1 MLYMKKMR
9 MNIKALAIVMTFIT
23 TFALSTTNANAVD
36 ENINKYSDNKSG
48 IKYEYEDIIW
58 SRYKIP
64 AKQSGN
70 NNISV
75 LNNKEE
81 SELKYQ
87 DDFYGAI
94 NGDWINKVNEYI
106 TPDIQEISYY
116 TYLTSKSNSDIKE
129 IFKEMLKN
137 QNQYSSNTVE
147 GKMINLYNNILDT
160 DSRNGQGIKAAKKYT
175 DKIRN
180 VNSID
185 DLTKVLSTHEMD
197 IFNNLFRFKVM
208 PLYTNK
214 SNQLYI
220 QPTLL
225 GLVNS
230 NDYFSNSEES
240 KQNKEKYTK
249 YIQDILK
256 LSGYTEDEAKKKT
269 DDLISFEEQIAKN
282 MIGLNELYG
291 GEIDYSSLNTSVTIN
306 DLNDIAP
313 NLQLPIVMKGLGID
327 KGENRIII
335 QQKKWLKG
343 LNDMY
348 TNENLPQIKNY
359 IEITIL
365 QALGQFLDDDFKKVN
380 DEYIDYLSKV
390 ENDTSSKEDNAYK
403 IVYANFTEAFG
414 KLYTDKHCNEEEK
427 IDIELLAKELV
438 NTYRKRITEND
449 WISETTKKNALDKLD
464 KMKFNIGYPDNY
476 EDYSNVEIK
485 SYAEGGSL
493 VENMMNITEYY
504 RKKDFEKLY
513 EPLNN
518 EIFSGTV
525 TPQGV
530 FAEYHFETNSLV
542 VTAGLLEPEFYDIND
557 SKEKKLATVGFVL
570 GHEISHAF
578 DDLGALYDAD
588 GNYQNW
594 WNRED
599 YIKFNEKS
607 EKFKEFYSNIEALPG
622 QFINGESTLGENIAD
637 VTSVACLLDI
647 LETMPDAN
655 YKEFFENYAIG
666 YRCARDSVYEE
677 QMLKW
682 DTHSPYKY
690 RVNAVLSQY
699 EKFYETYGIKEDD
712 EMYVKPEERLKIW

>member
-1 MLYMKKMR
+1 MLYMKKVK
-9 MNIKALAIVMTFIT
+9 MNIKALAMVMTFMV
-23 TFALSTTNANAVD
+23 TFALFTTNVKAVD
-36 ENINKYSDNKSG
+36 ESVNKSTDDKSG
-48 IKYEYEDIIW
+48 IQYEYEDIIW

-75 LNNKEE
+75 LDNKKE
-81 SELKYQ
+81 SEVKYQ

-94 NGDWINKVNEYI
+94 NNDWINKASEYLN
-106 TPDIQEISYY
+106 PDVQEISYY
-116 TYLTSKSNSDIKE
+116 TYLTSKSSSDIKE
-129 IFKEMLKN
+129 IFKDLLKN
-137 QNQYSSNTVE
+137 QEQYSSDTVE
-147 GKMINLYNNILDT
+147 GKMINLYNNMLDT
-160 DSRNGQGIKAAKKYT
+160 ESRNGQGVQPTKKYT
-175 DKIRN
+175 DKIKN
-180 VNSID
+180 VNSIN
-185 DLTKVLSTHEMD
+185 DLTKVLSTNEMD

-230 NDYFSNSEES
+230 NDYFNDSEES
-240 KQNKEKYTK
+240 KLNKEKYTK

-291 GEIDYSSLNTSVTIN
+291 GEIDYSSLNTSVTI
-306 DLNDIAP
+306 DELNDIAP

-327 KGENRIII
+327 KGENRIIL
-335 QQKKWLKG
+335 QQKKWLQG
-343 LNDMY
+343 LNAMY
-348 TNENLPQIKNY
+348 TEENLPQIKNY

-365 QALGQFLDDDFKKVN
+365 QALGQFLDDDFVKVN
-380 DEYIDYLSKV
+380 DEYISYLSKV
-390 ENDTSSKEDNAYK
+390 ESNTSSKEDDAYLT
-403 IVYANFTEAFG
+403 VYANFTEAFG
-414 KLYTDKHCNEEEK
+414 KLYTDKYCSEEEK
-427 IDIELLAKELV
+427 RDIELLAKELV
-438 NTYRKRITEND
+438 STYRKRITENN

-464 KMKFNIGYPDNY
+464 KMKLNIGYPDNY
-476 EDYSNVEIK
+476 ENYSEIEIR

-493 VENMMNITEYY
+493 IENMMNITEYY
-504 RKKDFEKLY
+504 SKKDFAKLY
-513 EPLNN
+513 EPLNS
-518 EIFSGTV
+518 EIFSNTI

-530 FAEYHFETNSLV
+530 FAEYHFENNSLI

-599 YIKFNEKS
+599 YTKFNEKA

-622 QFINGESTLGENIAD
+622 QFINGENTLGENIAD
-637 VTSVACLLDI
+637 ITSVACLLDI
-647 LETMPDAN
+647 LETMPNAN
-655 YKEFFENYAIG
+655 YKEFFESYATG
-666 YRCARDSVYEE
+666 YRCARYSSYEE

-712 EMYVKPEERLKIW
+712 KMYVKPEDRLKIW